1 MPVFDFSEKANEKG
15 ESICTYVTF
24 ASEEHEASA
33 HKPIMVIDNASGE
46 LKHHT
51 SGMFINPIK
60 RTAFE
65 FQGEMAKIIR
75 NW

>member
-15 ESICTYVTF
+15 EAICTYVTF

-33 HKPIMVIDNASGE
+33 EKPIMVIDNKSGE

-65 FQGEMAKIIR
+65 FQGENANFRLI
-75 NW
+75 